1 MNGHVLV
8 VVSHCHPAFV
18 LCAVWLCSQQVHFWQ
33 EVIRQIVQVAMD
45 AKLLMT
51 VYFEQHL
58 EEPLQ
63 SLKEEWNLKTL
74 PLVT

>member
-1 MNGHVLV
+1 
-8 VVSHCHPAFV
+8 
-18 LCAVWLCSQQVHFWQ
+18 
-33 EVIRQIVQVAMD
+33 MD

-63 SLKEEWNLKTL
+63 SLKEEWNLKAL

>member
-1 MNGHVLV
+1 
-8 VVSHCHPAFV
+8 
-18 LCAVWLCSQQVHFWQ
+18 
-33 EVIRQIVQVAMD
+33 MD

-63 SLKEEWNLKTL
+63 SLKERWNLKAL
-74 PLVT
+74 SLVT